1 MININI
7 IQNFIPVGRRNR
19 PATSGYYKGY
29 KVYGLV
35 MKPTTITIHNAYT
48 KANAKGLSDYCKS
61 IECSNRPASWHL
73 SIDENEA
80 WQSVPF
86 NEPSWHAGDGASGP
100 GNLTSIS
107 IEIVDRAMLAS
118 PRNEKLYLQAEEHAA
133 KVCAYLIKTIPTL
146 KPFPECMRQHWHWSG
161 KNCPQWI
168 RARKNGWQEF
178 IDKVRKYLTT
188 TLHRV
193 VCGSFTTWEAA
204 DKHIEALSKAGFN
217 SFTVGFNYNKTTY
230 IRVICGAYSNR
241 DNADKQVSVLKAKG
255 FDSFIV
261 THDGKDDPLPPR
273 QSEPPKEEPKPEPP
287 KEDTVVYRVIIN
299 GKQVIALTGFEK
311 AKEYALSTYPNDEI
325 VLQNVDTNEKIKIQ
339 DAKPKS
345 EPPKPEPEPTPEP
358 KPEYKYNILGKSE
371 VTLERA
377 IQWAKNRNTPQTFID
392 VADLYWDLA
401 PIKSIKPEI
410 LYAQNAHETNF
421 MRYTGVVPASYNNMA
436 GIKIAQGG
444 SCSDPLA
451 HESFDSPADGV
462 KAHISH
468 ICAYVG
474 QPPFDNPHGR
484 YYVVAGL
491 PWAGSIKYLEELSG
505 KWAPSATY
513 HTKIA
518 QFLEE
523 MLATEVVPI
532 VEPEP
537 EPEPDPVEPI
547 EPEPKPE
554 KPSLI
559 SELVKLLQQ
568 LVELIN
574 KFINLLKGGK

>member
-1 MININI
+1 M
-7 IQNFIPVGRRNR
+7 QDFIPKGRKNR
-19 PATSGYYKGY
+19 PGY
-29 KVYGLV
+29 KLTPKYV
-35 MKPTTITIHNAYT
+35 TIHNT
-48 KANAKGLSDYCKS
+48 ANPNATALNHASYIKTQACADRL
-61 IECSNRPASWHL
+61 ASWHFSVDHLDIAYQHLPLNENAWHCTDGTNGTGNRQSIGIEICEFTDKKKQDKAIDNGAWLCAKLLKDYSL
-73 SIDENEA
+73 SI
-80 WQSVPF
+80 SRV
-86 NEPSWHAGDGASGP
+86 
-100 GNLTSIS
+100 
-107 IEIVDRAMLAS
+107 
-118 PRNEKLYLQAEEHAA
+118 K
-133 KVCAYLIKTIPTL
+133 
-146 KPFPECMRQHWHWSG
+146 QHNHWYN
-161 KNCPQWI
+161 KNCPRVI
-168 RARKNGWQEF
+168 RARKNGWADFLKAVEG
-178 IDKVRKYLTT
+178 YLKPKPAPKPKPSDTIYRVVSGSY
-188 TLHRV
+188 LDWDDAESQAAKLKKAGFDSFFAGFKHDGKHYIRV
-193 VCGSFTTWEAA
+193 VCGSYA
-204 DKHIEALSKAGFN
+204 DRA
-217 SFTVGFNYNKTTY
+217 
-230 IRVICGAYSNR
+230 
-241 DNADKQVSVLKAKG
+241 NADKQISALKAKG
-255 FDSFIV
+255 FDSFIAIYE
-261 THDGKDDPLPPR
+261 GKDDPLPPR

-287 KEDTVVYRVIIN
+287 KEDTIVYRVIIN

-371 VTLERA
+371 ATLEQA
-377 IQWAKNRNTPQTFID
+377 IQWAKNRNAPQAFID

-401 PIKSIKPEI
+401 PIKNIKPEI